1 MCYFEEPDHSGHR
14 YGPMSRP
21 TRLAVQQ
28 LDTLLSRLWARIQA
42 SPCAGEVNLIVTGD
56 HGMTWIDSDRLVPVK
71 QHLKPAW
78 VKAVEGDLPGFI
90 YVNRPDYADSVLLA
104 LGHVDHIR
112 AFKRSDLPAYLHFG
126 TNPAIGDVVVI
137 PDVGWLYTDKHYP
150 AHVQGGSHGYDN
162 TASDMQVGFRAMG
175 PDFKVGY
182 TKPSRF
188 PNVDVYPLLCRLLGI
203 TPSPN
208 DGNLDEV
215 ADMLR

>member
-1 MCYFEEPDHSGHR
+1 M
-14 YGPMSRP
+14 
-21 TRLAVQQ
+21 
-28 LDTLLSRLWARIQA
+28 
-42 SPCAGEVNLIVTGD
+42 
-56 HGMTWIDSDRLVPVK
+56 K

-137 PDVGWLYTDKHYP
+137 PDVG
-150 AHVQGGSHGYDN
+150 

-203 TPSPN
+203 IPSPN